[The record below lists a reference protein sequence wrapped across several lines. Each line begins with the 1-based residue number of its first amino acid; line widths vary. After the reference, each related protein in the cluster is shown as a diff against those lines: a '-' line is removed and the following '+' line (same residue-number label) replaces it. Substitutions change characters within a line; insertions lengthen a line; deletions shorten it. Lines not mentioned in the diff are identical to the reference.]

1 MKITH
6 IIVTLFLIS
15 CSSETD
21 CCSQPDTC
29 IDENL
34 IDPNKACTKEYRPV
48 CGCDGITYANPC
60 VAEGNGVTKWTE
72 GTCD

>member
-6 IIVTLFLIS
+6 IIITLFLIS
-15 CSSETD
+15 CSSDTD
-21 CCSQPDTC
+21 CCSEPDTC
-29 IDENL
+29 INENL

-72 GTCD
+72 GTCG

>member
-1 MKITH
+1 M
-6 IIVTLFLIS
+6 
-15 CSSETD
+15 
-21 CCSQPDTC
+21 
-29 IDENL
+29 

-48 CGCDGITYANPC
+48 CGCDGITHANPC

>member
-1 MKITH
+1 M
-6 IIVTLFLIS
+6 
-15 CSSETD
+15 
-21 CCSQPDTC
+21 
-29 IDENL
+29 

>member
-1 MKITH
+1 MRETTYSFAKNLLNKKQINE
-6 IIVTLFLIS
+6 LNQLIN
-15 CSSETD
+15 
-21 CCSQPDTC
+21 
-29 IDENL
+29 ENL

>member
-15 CSSETD
+15 CSSDTY
-21 CCSQPDTC
+21 CCSEPDTC
-29 IDENL
+29 INENL

-48 CGCDGITYANPC
+48 CGC
-60 VAEGNGVTKWTE
+60 V
-72 GTCD
+72 